1 MATNATVRGR
11 FAPSPSGRMHLGNL
25 FAALLA
31 WLDVRHLGG
40 ELLLR
45 MEDLDPDRCRPE
57 YLSQLADDLIWLGLD
72 WDLGWAAWG
81 DGLLSELPD
90 PVLPGGV

>member
-1 MATNATVRGR
+1 MIGR

-45 MEDLDPDRCRPE
+45 ME
-57 YLSQLADDLIWLGLD
+57 A
-72 WDLGWAAWG
+72 
-81 DGLLSELPD
+81 
-90 PVLPGGV
+90 